1 MIAFAL
7 HDSTGRIEQVG
18 AAPEFMLD
26 LQGGPGLSLA
36 VGAADLHRDYVKE
49 GVITPRPACPAEL
62 AGHVLIGLPVPC
74 TVYINRS
81 AYPCDE
87 PIVHLELP
95 YAGRYS
101 IRIESFPY
109 LDAEFTLEKL

>member
-1 MIAFAL
+1 MIQFAL
-7 HDSTGRIEQVG
+7 YDRTGRIEQTG

-36 VGAADLHRDYVKE
+36 VGAADMHRDYVKA
-49 GVITPRPACPAEL
+49 GVITARAVCPAEL

-74 TVYINRS
+74 TVNINRT

-87 PIVHLELP
+87 PIAHLELP